1 MIVEHPIN
9 ELKNHISGWYIDTIL
24 CDEILAE
31 CTKKKILFEK
41 EQSGFRG
48 YSSTYLHLL
57 SKKLHESYVNI
68 LDQCLQNYKS
78 QYTIFSNLPQT
89 RYQRREIYKDFATCT
104 VQKYQPGKHYS
115 ELHCENDGA
124 YPYRVL
130 AFMTYLCDIDG
141 GGTDFPMQNFQPKSE
156 KGLTLIWPA
165 SFTHP
170 HIGIPAANDT
180 KIIITGWFEWDM

>member
-9 ELKNHISGWYIDTIL
+9 ELKNHISGWYVKTAL
-24 CDEILAE
+24 WDEILSGCE
-31 CTKKKILFEK
+31 KRKILFEK
-41 EQSGFRG
+41 DQSGYRG
-48 YSSTYLHLL
+48 YSSTYLHLI
-57 SKKLHESYVNI
+57 SKDLHQSYVNI
-68 LDQCLQNYKS
+68 VNECLENYKS
-78 QYTIFSNLPQT
+78 QYTIFSNTPPV
-89 RYQRREIYKDFATCT
+89 RYQQKDNVDFPTCK

-115 ELHCENDGA
+115 ELHCENDGL

-141 GGTDFPMQNFQPKSE
+141 GGTQFPMQNFEPKSE

-170 HIGIPAANDT
+170 HIGIAAPNDT